1 MFDSWYQVSFVLNA
15 WRATQSNQ
23 HRICQSL
30 MDTLYKNQMG
40 EECNM
45 LIASLEGEIGMME
58 DDYKKKNLAIE
69 KVKF

>member
-58 DDYKKKNLAIE
+58 DDYKKKTLAIE

>member
-1 MFDSWYQVSFVLNA
+1 
-15 WRATQSNQ
+15 
-23 HRICQSL
+23 

>member
-1 MFDSWYQVSFVLNA
+1 MFDSWYQVTFVLNA

-30 MDTLYKNQMG
+30 IDTLYKNQMG

-45 LIASLEGEIGMME
+45 LITSLESEIGMIE
-58 DDYKKKNLAIE
+58 DDYRNKNLAIE
-69 KVKF
+69 KVQF